1 MAGGRVFY
9 YAAPTWTAPGV
20 LLLRRPDGSG
30 GPRGSW
36 YDFRDMA
43 TPLGPD
49 EVHRIAALAHLAL
62 TDDEVVLF
70 GRQLADILD
79 YVRQVQAEDTDGVT
93 PMSHVL
99 DDVTLERADEP
110 AEGLARPSAL
120 ANAPE
125 AAPEAGL
132 FKVPRVVG

>member
-1 MAGGRVFY
+1 
-9 YAAPTWTAPGV
+9 
-20 LLLRRPDGSG
+20 
-30 GPRGSW
+30 
-36 YDFRDMA
+36 MA

-62 TDDEVVLF
+62 TDDEVTLF
-70 GRQLADILD
+70 GRQLADILE
-79 YVRQVQAEDTDGVT
+79 YVRQVQAEDTAGVT

-99 DDVTLERADEP
+99 DDVTLERTDEP
-110 AEGLARPSAL
+110 GDGLTRRRAL

-125 AAPEAGL
+125 AATESGL

>member
-1 MAGGRVFY
+1 
-9 YAAPTWTAPGV
+9 
-20 LLLRRPDGSG
+20 
-30 GPRGSW
+30 
-36 YDFRDMA
+36 MA
-43 TPLGPD
+43 TPLD
-49 EVHRIAALAHLAL
+49 AAEVRRIAALAHLAL
-62 TDDEVVLF
+62 TDEEVGLF

-79 YVRQVQAEDTDGVT
+79 YVRQVQAEDTTGVT

-99 DDVTLERADEP
+99 DDQTTERADEP
-110 AEGLARPSAL
+110 APGLDRPDAL

>member
-1 MAGGRVFY
+1 
-9 YAAPTWTAPGV
+9 
-20 LLLRRPDGSG
+20 
-30 GPRGSW
+30 
-36 YDFRDMA
+36 MA

-62 TDDEVVLF
+62 TDDEVTLF
-70 GRQLADILD
+70 GRQLADILE
-79 YVRQVQAEDTDGVT
+79 YVRQVQAEDTAGVT

-99 DDVTLERADEP
+99 DDVSLERTDEP
-110 AEGLARPSAL
+110 VDGLPRRRAL

-125 AAPEAGL
+125 AATESGL

>member
-1 MAGGRVFY
+1 
-9 YAAPTWTAPGV
+9 
-20 LLLRRPDGSG
+20 
-30 GPRGSW
+30 
-36 YDFRDMA
+36 MA

-62 TDDEVVLF
+62 TDDEVALF
-70 GRQLADILD
+70 ARQLADILE
-79 YVRQVQAEDTDGVT
+79 YVRQVQAEDTSGVT

-99 DDVTLERADEP
+99 DETHDERADRP
-110 AEGLARPSAL
+110 VAGLPRARAL
-120 ANAPE
+120 ASAPE

>member
-1 MAGGRVFY
+1 
-9 YAAPTWTAPGV
+9 
-20 LLLRRPDGSG
+20 
-30 GPRGSW
+30 
-36 YDFRDMA
+36 MA

-49 EVHRIAALAHLAL
+49 DVHRIAALAHLAL

-70 GRQLADILD
+70 GRQLADILE
-79 YVRQVQAEDTDGVT
+79 YVRQVQAEDTTGVT
-93 PMSHVL
+93 PMSHAM
-99 DDVTLERADEP
+99 DDLTVERADEP
-110 AEGLARPSAL
+110 AGGLSRPDAF

>member
-1 MAGGRVFY
+1 
-9 YAAPTWTAPGV
+9 
-20 LLLRRPDGSG
+20 
-30 GPRGSW
+30 
-36 YDFRDMA
+36 MA

-62 TDDEVVLF
+62 TDDEVTLF
-70 GRQLADILD
+70 GRQLADILE
-79 YVRQVQAEDTDGVT
+79 YVRQVQAEDTVGVT

-99 DDVTLERADEP
+99 DDVTLERTDEP
-110 AEGLARPSAL
+110 VDGLTRRRAL

-125 AAPEAGL
+125 AATESGL

>member
-1 MAGGRVFY
+1 MV
-9 YAAPTWTAPGV
+9 P
-20 LLLRRPDGSG
+20 
-30 GPRGSW
+30 
-36 YDFRDMA
+36 
-43 TPLGPD
+43 PLGPD

-62 TDDEVVLF
+62 TDDEVALF

-79 YVRQVQAEDTDGVT
+79 YVRQVQAEDTTGVA
-93 PMSHVL
+93 PMSHVI
-99 DDVTLERADEP
+99 DDVTLERVDEP

-132 FKVPRVVG
+132 FKVPRVIG

>member
-1 MAGGRVFY
+1 M
-9 YAAPTWTAPGV
+9 
-20 LLLRRPDGSG
+20 S
-30 GPRGSW
+30 
-36 YDFRDMA
+36 

-62 TDDEVVLF
+62 TDDEVALF
-70 GRQLADILD
+70 GRQLADILE
-79 YVRQVQAEDTDGVT
+79 YVRQIQAEDTTGVT
-93 PMSHVL
+93 PMSHVI
-99 DDVTLERADEP
+99 DDVHDERADEP
-110 AEGLARPSAL
+110 AAGLPRPAAL